1 MNARAWFEEA
11 LDAEARAI
19 HARTAAERQ
28 RHARN
33 AVDSLLAASTL
44 GHSGALLKLGFYYQ
58 HGQFGILPARM
69 DLAEHWYR
77 LGIAANDSGCMFALA
92 TLLMRTG
99 RQPEGRRWLRKAL
112 AHGEGGAACHL
123 ARELEDNSPSRAL
136 RLYLQGASLG
146 DPFAAY
152 RAGEMLEARGDRGS
166 LLRAETLF
174 KQAVK
179 TKLLD
184 SAEKL
189 ERVRQKLKAVA
200 PSRSRVARQ
209 RTRRR

>member
-1 MNARAWFEEA
+1 MQMNARAWFDEA
-11 LDAEARAI
+11 LDAEARAV
-19 HARTAAERQ
+19 HAKTTAERQ

-33 AVDSLLAASTL
+33 ALDSLFAAASL
-44 GHSGALLKLGFYYQ
+44 GHSGALLNLGLAYQ
-58 HGQFGILPARM
+58 HGHYGVLPARM
-69 DLAEHWYR
+69 DLAEHWFR

-92 TLLMRTG
+92 TLLMQTG

-123 ARELEDNSPSRAL
+123 AREIERKSPSRAL
-136 RLYLQGASLG
+136 RLCLQGASLG

-152 RAGEMLEARGDRGS
+152 RAGEMLEARGSRES
-166 LLRAETLF
+166 LLRAEALF
-174 KQAVK
+174 KRAVK

-189 ERVRQKLKAVA
+189 EGVRQKLR
-200 PSRSRVARQ
+200 PL
-209 RTRRR
+209 

>member
-1 MNARAWFEEA
+1 MNAKVWLEEA
-11 LDAEARAI
+11 LDAEARAV
-19 HARTAAERQ
+19 HARAPAERR
-28 RHARN
+28 RHAQD
-33 AVDSLLAASTL
+33 ALDSLLAAASL
-44 GHSGALLKLGFYYQ
+44 GQPDALLGMGLAYQ
-58 HGQFGILPARM
+58 HGHYGVLPARM

-77 LGIAANDSGCMFALA
+77 LGIAAHDSGCMFALA

-123 ARELEDNSPSRAL
+123 AREIEDKSPSRAL
-136 RLYLQGASLG
+136 RLYLQGSSLG

-152 RAGEMLEARGDRGS
+152 RAGEMLEAQGDRES

-179 TKLLD
+179 VKLLD

-189 ERVRQKLKAVA
+189 ERVRQKLKAMA
-200 PSRSRVARQ
+200 PPRPG
-209 RTRRR
+209 